1 MTLTPSIL
9 EIFYSYCFHIH
20 LTSIQMVGTD
30 NKNEFS
36 GDEMIDDVG
45 GLDLININR
54 IDRNELETMA
64 KPGR

>member
-1 MTLTPSIL
+1 
-9 EIFYSYCFHIH
+9 
-20 LTSIQMVGTD
+20 MVGTD